1 MADSV
6 KEPQHLSR
14 REFLRRAAAVTA
26 GVSAVSALGG
36 LEGTQVA
43 RAAAPSAEAKKVQLY
58 ALAWQPDA
66 VAALQ
71 KAVDDWNKANSDIQ
85 AEYVQGD
92 WGKVQDFTTTSLA
105 GGVAPELIQGITSW
119 AIQYGTQGA
128 YEDLTSFI
136 AGSDL
141 KDDLHPSALSAA
153 TSPLDNKVYSLAW
166 CWEVGVMYVNADR
179 FAAQNI
185 PIPEKGWTWDEFYAA
200 AKKLTKSPDYT
211 ALAAN
216 LGSTQTT
223 E

>member
-1 MADSV
+1 MAEPV
-6 KEPQHLSR
+6 KNPKNLSR
-14 REFLRRAAAVTA
+14 REFLRRAAAVA
-26 GVSAVSALGG
+26 GASAVTLLDGLASTHTAHASA
-36 LEGTQVA
+36 
-43 RAAAPSAEAKKVQLY
+43 PHAEAKKVQVY

-92 WGKVQDFTTTSLA
+92 WGKVRDYTTTSLA

-141 KDDLHPSALSAA
+141 KDDPHPTALSAA
-153 TSPLDNKVYSLAW
+153 TSPLDN
-166 CWEVGVMYVNADR
+166 
-179 FAAQNI
+179 
-185 PIPEKGWTWDEFYAA
+185 
-200 AKKLTKSPDYT
+200 
-211 ALAAN
+211 
-216 LGSTQTT
+216 
-223 E
+223 